1 MSLLPDACPPRAGA
15 LGTCG
20 PAEQDADFLTAWPG
34 VSWPLTGPGGG
45 SVDSSW
51 DLVCSG
57 DEVSAATPTQD
68 GSSRG
73 RPRAT
78 GLQRRSLQG
87 RGPAWG
93 PAGKGLVIDAP
104 SASTKRKRTPGP
116 ARPRCGGRPLQRPAS
131 QGGGRSARGPA
142 APALP
147 PPRQLA
153 AEPGPPSPGSRAS
166 SPPARP
172 AAGPLPICWRAQGE
186 SAGSRLEAAADL
198 ARGARKF
205 LSRPAVRGFPGPGL
219 GFGGHGRLTFPL
231 RSRKLSPTHGAR
243 VVSWGPRGGGQK
255 RAPRLGTPG
264 LRAWTRL
271 DRRPGSRPQGP
282 CRDDPGLGRASGL
295 RAALGAGTR
304 GQRPRPGGRGTRR
317 RRRGVDEGARQRQRR
332 DRASVSGA
340 AFGLAPGARSRSAR
354 MSTLALGSPGAFL
367 SGGTETPDL
376 RAAPPEGQ
384 RPGPGPCR
392 FGALR
397 RPPHGSL
404 GVPQPRHGLPLA
416 PPRSHRS
423 GPFSGPTPGSPTPC
437 QAAAS

>member
-1 MSLLPDACPPRAGA
+1 M
-15 LGTCG
+15 
-20 PAEQDADFLTAWPG
+20 
-34 VSWPLTGPGGG
+34 
-45 SVDSSW
+45 
-51 DLVCSG
+51 
-57 DEVSAATPTQD
+57 
-68 GSSRG
+68 
-73 RPRAT
+73 
-78 GLQRRSLQG
+78 
-87 RGPAWG
+87 
-93 PAGKGLVIDAP
+93 
-104 SASTKRKRTPGP
+104 
-116 ARPRCGGRPLQRPAS
+116 
-131 QGGGRSARGPA
+131 
-142 APALP
+142 
-147 PPRQLA
+147 
-153 AEPGPPSPGSRAS
+153 
-166 SPPARP
+166 
-172 AAGPLPICWRAQGE
+172 
-186 SAGSRLEAAADL
+186 
-198 ARGARKF
+198 
-205 LSRPAVRGFPGPGL
+205 RGFPGLGL

-231 RSRKLSPTHGAR
+231 RSRTLSPTHGAR
-243 VVSWGPRGGGQK
+243 VVSWGPWGGGQK

-282 CRDDPGLGRASGL
+282 CREDPGLGRASGL

-304 GQRPRPGGRGTRR
+304 GQRPRPGRRGTRR
-317 RRRGVDEGARQRQRR
+317 RRRGAGEGARQRQRR

-340 AFGLAPGARSRSAR
+340 AFRLAPRARSRSAR

-404 GVPQPRHGLPLA
+404 GVPQPRHGLPAFSTLA

-423 GPFSGPTPGSPTPC
+423 GPFSGPTPGSPTHC